1 MDRQQETTAQVTPEA
16 PAAVAAPASVA
27 LAPTG
32 PISFASLARSGVDSR
47 ASIMRALQSGAGN
60 AAVLRAM
67 DAHICGP
74 GCGHTLAR
82 SAHVCGPG
90 CGHDV
95 IPAAAFDGDGRFDKG
110 REIAG
115 GEIVQRNAF
124 SMDIGIGR
132 APIPALPP
140 MPVAAS
146 SDRAEGSE
154 PSTPAEIPEA
164 GAGPAPAAPAGEQ
177 ATPGAQSAATAAG
190 TPPGGAAAAAAGAAA
205 PGPAAAP
212 APAAAGPAAAGP
224 ADGTT
229 ITIPDVVKPELE
241 HIHACDSI
249 AGIIPYNG
257 TVVGGETP
265 PGNAFGICR
274 FGDVR
279 VTGITITLT
288 ASVYQVRGTI
298 ENRIKWGVQSL
309 GRTDIAND
317 VDSDITAANYATV
330 STDLTPNMSSSG
342 GRPPRR
348 QFWANDLT
356 QQHELFHA
364 NDVQGRGPGAATAA
378 VSWISSQTA
387 TDVAGVQALVDQI
400 PNRVVRTIVAAMG
413 EPAEV
418 RAYGAG
424 AGTYRARA
432 DSIKTKGDAGKYA

>member
-1 MDRQQETTAQVTPEA
+1 MDRQRDTTADIALETP
-16 PAAVAAPASVA
+16 AVAAA
-27 LAPTG
+27 APQFGGPVPSG
-32 PISFASLARSGVDSR
+32 PISFASLARSGLDGR
-47 ASIMRALQSGAGN
+47 AATMRALQAGAGN

-95 IPAAAFDGDGRFDKG
+95 LPAAAFDGDGRFDSA

-115 GEIVQRNAF
+115 GEIVQRNSF

-132 APIPALPP
+132 APIPPAPP

-154 PSTPAEIPEA
+154 PSTPAEVPEPG
-164 GAGPAPAAPAGEQ
+164 GAPGAAPAPSAGEQ
-177 ATPGAQSAATAAG
+177 ATPGAQSAA
-190 TPPGGAAAAAAGAAA
+190 AAANAGPAPAGAA
-205 PGPAAAP
+205 
-212 APAAAGPAAAGP
+212 APAAAGPAPAGAAPAGP
-224 ADGTT
+224 ADGQVV
-229 ITIPDVVKPELE
+229 TIPDIVKPELE

-274 FGDVR
+274 FGDER

-288 ASVYQVRGTI
+288 ASVFQVRGTI

-309 GRTDIAND
+309 GRTDIAGD
-317 VDSDITAANYATV
+317 GDSDITAANYATV

-342 GRPPRR
+342 GRPPRA

-364 NDVQGRGPGAATAA
+364 NDVRAQGPGAATSA

-400 PNRVVRTIVAAMG
+400 PNRVVRTTVAGMG

-424 AGTYRARA
+424 AGAYRGRA
-432 DSIKTKGDAGKYA
+432 TAIKTKGDAGNYH